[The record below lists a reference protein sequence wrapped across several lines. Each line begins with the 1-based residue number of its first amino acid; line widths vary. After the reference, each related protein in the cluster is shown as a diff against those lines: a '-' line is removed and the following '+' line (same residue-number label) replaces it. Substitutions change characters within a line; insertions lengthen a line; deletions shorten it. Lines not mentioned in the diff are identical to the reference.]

1 MGYVGT
7 IHERN
12 ENDQLWYLFS
22 DFSELRP
29 LRDNQVAT
37 DTTLT
42 EVSNNYTCNGD
53 SFNVRYRVIF
63 TNIDESGSFIAWIRR
78 VRSVSWPNDFFC
90 EVSEVVV
97 SRYVLYMLSR
107 STNGKSWANVPSAIS
122 PRSRAKF
129 VSPRQNHW
137 RLRVNPPNRTKARIS
152 TEHCQLT
159 IEICR
164 LLLYAIFPQ
173 NSVLVSESQKFNPI

>member
-1 MGYVGT
+1 M
-7 IHERN
+7 
-12 ENDQLWYLFS
+12 
-22 DFSELRP
+22 
-29 LRDNQVAT
+29 
-37 DTTLT
+37 
-42 EVSNNYTCNGD
+42 
-53 SFNVRYRVIF
+53 
-63 TNIDESGSFIAWIRR
+63 
-78 VRSVSWPNDFFC
+78 
-90 EVSEVVV
+90 
-97 SRYVLYMLSR
+97 YVLYTNEMRMINFGIFFRISRNFDHSAITNWQLTQHWQKYQTTILAMVTLSMYVIELSLPISTKVVVLLHGSEEYDRYLGPTIFFAKWVKWWCRDMCCICCQER

>member
-1 MGYVGT
+1 MGYVCT

-12 ENDQLWYLFS
+12 ENDQLWYLFL

-29 LRDNQVAT
+29 LRDNQLAT

-107 STNGKSWANVPSAIS
+107 KKHKREVMSK
-122 PRSRAKF
+122 RAK
-129 VSPRQNHW
+129 R
-137 RLRVNPPNRTKARIS
+137 
-152 TEHCQLT
+152 
-159 IEICR
+159 
-164 LLLYAIFPQ
+164 Y
-173 NSVLVSESQKFNPI
+173 